1 MDEIEST
8 LEHEPSVVKPDD
20 HWYPENLDWYVK
32 WAASVL
38 ILISLTARAAGVEF
52 RTYDL
57 VFGAIG
63 IALWLWVSVMWKDR
77 ALIILNAVSLFM
89 LATAVWKDLA

>member
-1 MDEIEST
+1 MIKMSK
-8 LEHEPSVVKPDD
+8 V
-20 HWYPENLDWYVK
+20 
-32 WAASVL
+32 
-38 ILISLTARAAGVEF
+38 VEF